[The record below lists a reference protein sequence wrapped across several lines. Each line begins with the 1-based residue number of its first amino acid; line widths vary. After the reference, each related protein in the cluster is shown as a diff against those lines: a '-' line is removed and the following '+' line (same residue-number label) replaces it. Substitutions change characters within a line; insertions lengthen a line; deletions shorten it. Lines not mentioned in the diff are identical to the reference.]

1 MPDETCFPRGVPGRD
16 DDIAHDGL
24 ARIVNESKAP
34 RAFWAH
40 PSRILQTSDNRWN
53 FDVTN
58 TAGKVFLGEL
68 NGQLLGIQDDRHLIT
83 VAGSRAGKGVSA
95 IIPNLIFYPGSVL
108 VIDPKGENARRTATR
123 RGHGSA
129 AVRKGLGQDVF
140 VLDPFGESGCA
151 KTHQFNPLDMIDPAG
166 PTAVDDAALIAEAL
180 IIQEEGPGRHFSS
193 AARNFLRGLI
203 LFVCTEVDSQSRN
216 LNAVRDFL
224 TLAPKAFGGLLTD
237 MSKESRCEGVIRR
250 AANSLLAKEER
261 EKSGVVSTAI
271 EQTDFLD
278 SKGLAHSL
286 QRSDFNLR
294 DLKRKPTSVYLCLPA
309 RFMATHS
316 RWLRIII
323 NLAVAAMEQ
332 EKTVPP
338 HRVLFIMDEF
348 AILDYLPSVEKA
360 AGQIAGFHATLWPIL
375 QDLSQL
381 KSIYKDRWETF
392 LGNAGLMQFFGNS
405 NDLSTLEYL
414 SKRLGKTTIAHVTQG
429 EISTLQSASGFTGRS
444 VQLQQTEL
452 MTPEEIG
459 GCFSRQ
465 SHAQLLLW
473 PGYAPIA
480 IDRAVYWDTRAHPYF
495 QGTFEP

>member
-1 MPDETCFPRGVPGRD
+1 MLNETSFPRGVPGRD

-24 ARIVNESKAP
+24 ARIVSESKAP

-40 PSRILQTSDNRWN
+40 PSSILQNKDRFWN
-53 FDVTN
+53 YDLNNVD
-58 TAGKVFLGEL
+58 GKVFLGEL
-68 NGQLLGIQDDRHLIT
+68 NRQLVGVWDNRHIIT

-108 VIDPKGENARRTATR
+108 VIDPKGENAHRTSTR

-140 VLDPFGESGCA
+140 VLDPFGESRCE
-151 KTHQFNPLDMIDPAG
+151 KTHQFNPLDMIDTES
-166 PTAVDDAALIAEAL
+166 TAAIDDAALIAEGL
-180 IIQEEGPGRHFSS
+180 IIQEDGPGRHFSA

-203 LFVCTEVDSQSRN
+203 LFVCTEVDPRSRN
-216 LNAVRDFL
+216 LNTVRDFL
-224 TLAPKAFGGLLTD
+224 TLGPDSFKKLLTD
-237 MSKESRCEGVIRR
+237 MSNERRCEGVIRR

-261 EKSGVVSTAI
+261 ERSGVVSTAI

-278 SKGLAHSL
+278 SKDLARSL
-286 QRSDFNLR
+286 ERSDFSLR

-323 NLAVAAMEQ
+323 NLALAAMEQ
-332 EKTVPP
+332 EKTVPA

-348 AILDYLPSVEKA
+348 AILDYLPSIEKA
-360 AGQIAGFHATLWPIL
+360 AGQIAGLGVALWPIL
-375 QDLSQL
+375 QDLAQL
-381 KSIYKDRWETF
+381 RSIYKDRWETF

-429 EISTLQSASGFTGRS
+429 EISTEQSAHGFTGRS

-459 GCFSRQ
+459 KCFSRQ

-480 IDRAVYWDTRAHPYF
+480 LERAVYWDTQTHPYF